1 MTSIEELTKEIGDLT
16 EFLNN
21 TIQTQDKKN
30 NDNYEEIKRLVR
42 DTKGKYYLEWSA
54 TKEIKDNLN
63 VLPKFIDAM
72 LKDKDKEDPKLKGQP
87 SNMHRNLAQFIIDIE
102 YKHLTPEER
111 EPDCYAEIEFED
123 ALIITK
129 CWGFNVGSSTED
141 HPLVCAVMNAYL
153 NTFSS
158 YLIKP

>member
-1 MTSIEELTKEIGDLT
+1 M
-16 EFLNN
+16 
-21 TIQTQDKKN
+21 
-30 NDNYEEIKRLVR
+30 
-42 DTKGKYYLEWSA
+42 
-54 TKEIKDNLN
+54 
-63 VLPKFIDAM
+63 LPKFIDAM
-72 LKDKDKEDPKLKGQP
+72 LKDKAEEDPKLKGQP